1 MEQYLEERPW
11 YQQALGF
18 LEFESV
24 VEPGVVG
31 YGECRDALEEMLAA
45 AAKLEEPTVWLANTA
60 QACEE
65 SLE

>member
-11 YQQALGF
+11 YQHAFGF
-18 LEFESV
+18 LELEFV

-31 YGECRDALEEMLAA
+31 YGECRKALEEMLVAT
-45 AAKLEEPTVWLANTA
+45 AKLEEPAVWLSSTA
-60 QACEE
+60 QACED